1 MCVLARDEGTL
12 CLVGASIGDCPGCP
26 TALGAVGRQGVQ
38 HRDTTLARW
47 HDRPKMAAGE
57 PVPSKRG
64 DSQRSTPASSVETRQ
79 RVAGGTAGRL
89 TAAGGSGPAYK
100 AAARHSTQFS
110 GFARLI
116 TPRWLQA
123 DAQQWLPGSPKE
135 PRSPRLTVS
144 RGTSSVTGTRLGCPA
159 VSDICCRRHIG
170 HEGKIDAS
178 SMGSSQQQAA
188 VSSSQPTPAHTDTR
202 TAQQHK

>member
-1 MCVLARDEGTL
+1 MWGGPSPRPGGLLQRGAPRNGRKLEATTSDARCLVCVLARDEGTL

-26 TALGAVGRQGVQ
+26 TALGAVGRQVVQ

-47 HDRPKMAAGE
+47 HDRPKMAACE

-64 DSQRSTPASSVETRQ
+64 DSQRSTPTSSVETRQ

-89 TAAGGSGPAYK
+89 MAAGGSGPSYK

-116 TPRWLQA
+116 ITPRLLQA
-123 DAQQWLPGSPKE
+123 DAQQWLPGSLKE

-144 RGTSSVTGTRLGCPA
+144 
-159 VSDICCRRHIG
+159 
-170 HEGKIDAS
+170 
-178 SMGSSQQQAA
+178 
-188 VSSSQPTPAHTDTR
+188 
-202 TAQQHK
+202 